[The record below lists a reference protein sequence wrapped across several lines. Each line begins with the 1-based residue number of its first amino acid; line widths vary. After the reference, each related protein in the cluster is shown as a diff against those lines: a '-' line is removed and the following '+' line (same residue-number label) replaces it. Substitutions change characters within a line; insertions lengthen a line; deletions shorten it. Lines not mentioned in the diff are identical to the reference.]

1 VVSTVNNRNLILNT
15 GTGYV
20 GLGTSVPGA
29 RLDVVAGDVAARFR
43 RGDSAATGTSAATQ
57 AENFFTVGE
66 AAWLRTSSASNPY
79 PVLKLNR
86 HPGSS
91 GMFLEGWN
99 WDGVNAGTRMF
110 HITGA
115 GTFVAGSDF
124 AETFAVESGDLQPGD
139 VVVLAGSGGRV
150 IRKCSTAYDAR
161 LVGVYSTRPGVLGAE
176 KGGET
181 RVDPGDIPVAITG
194 IVPTR
199 VTCENGAIHAGDLL
213 TTSTHPGYAMKA
225 SGVVTNGLTVY
236 PAGTILGKAL
246 RDLEEGKGVIEVLLV
261 QR

>member
-1 VVSTVNNRNLILNT
+1 
-15 GTGYV
+15 
-20 GLGTSVPGA
+20 
-29 RLDVVAGDVAARFR
+29 
-43 RGDSAATGTSAATQ
+43 
-57 AENFFTVGE
+57 
-66 AAWLRTSSASNPY
+66 
-79 PVLKLNR
+79 
-86 HPGSS
+86 
-91 GMFLEGWN
+91 
-99 WDGVNAGTRMF
+99 
-110 HITGA
+110 
-115 GTFVAGSDF
+115 
-124 AETFAVESGDLQPGD
+124 
-139 VVVLAGSGGRV
+139 V